1 MSLEEM
7 RSGVSKPN
15 KDLPFREAL
24 KDFDTRAEYIRRKII
39 YSEDNP

>member
-15 KDLPFREAL
+15 KDKPFREAL
-24 KDFDTRAEYIRRKII
+24 KDFDTRAEYIRRKVV
-39 YSEDNP
+39 YCQGKM